1 MGGKHGAK
9 CLHALPVELKQLS
22 EIGRGLACQNNMNT
36 PIIDADFSNICF
48 RKGKSVEGA
57 IHFIA
62 EFAEAGFRVVPV
74 ADGKRPI
81 CKQATNE
88 RTATREENRTT

>member
-9 CLHALPVELKQLS
+9 CLHALPVELKQLA
-22 EIGRGLACQNNMNT
+22 EIGRRLARQNNMNT

-57 IHFIA
+57 INFMWVQWYRLELLFKHILLCIVSIN
-62 EFAEAGFRVVPV
+62 G
-74 ADGKRPI
+74 
-81 CKQATNE
+81 
-88 RTATREENRTT
+88 